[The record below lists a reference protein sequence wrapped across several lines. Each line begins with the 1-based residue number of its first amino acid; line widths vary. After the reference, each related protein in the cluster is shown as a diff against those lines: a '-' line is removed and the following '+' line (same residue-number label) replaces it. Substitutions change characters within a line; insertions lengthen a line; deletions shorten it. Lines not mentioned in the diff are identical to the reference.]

1 MEMFNVLEARNN
13 LSSLVARAEAGE
25 EIVIA
30 RRGMPVA
37 KIVPYFPK
45 RGMTGREMVQ
55 WLEDNPIPESQR
67 KTAEEVDE
75 VIRDILEGRED
86 S

>member
-1 MEMFNVLEARNN
+1 MFNVLEARNN

-30 RRGMPVA
+30 RRGVPVA
-37 KIVPYFPK
+37 KIVPFTPK
-45 RGMTGREMVQ
+45 RGMTGQELVA
-55 WLEDNPIPESQR
+55 WLEANPLPESHR
-67 KTAEEVDE
+67 KTAEEVDD

>member
-30 RRGMPVA
+30 RRGAPVA
-37 KIVPYFPK
+37 KIVPYIPK
-45 RGMTGREMVQ
+45 RGMTGREFVQ
-55 WLEDNPIPESQR
+55 WLEDNPIPESQG